1 MHVISKA
8 SVKLAYDE
16 MALTSFFVPVL
27 FLALLKYLV
36 DGYIDLCDL

>member
-8 SVKLAYDE
+8 SVKLAYDD
-16 MALTSFFVPVL
+16 MALTFFFPVL